1 MMQSI
6 IDGPDKHQA
15 KVIAKKITKDG
26 TVKVFFRYVEKRRR
40 LFNGSVCMAMV
51 SPECYL
57 YPRAK
62 KLRAGDMV
70 WATPQKK
77 RNSQILEGCF

>member
-6 IDGPDKHQA
+6 IDGRDKHQA

-40 LFNGSVCMAMV
+40 LFNGSVCMAIV
-51 SPECYL
+51 PQESYL

-70 WATPQKK
+70 WATPQKG
-77 RNSQILEGCF
+77 RNKQLLEGCF